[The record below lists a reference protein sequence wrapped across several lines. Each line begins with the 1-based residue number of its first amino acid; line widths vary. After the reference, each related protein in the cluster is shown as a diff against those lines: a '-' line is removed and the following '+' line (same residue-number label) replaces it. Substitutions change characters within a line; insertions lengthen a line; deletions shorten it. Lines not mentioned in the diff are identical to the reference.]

1 MSPTCPE
8 KSYRIELT
16 PPAGF
21 WMINDLA
28 VDYSD
33 DIPLEP
39 QEIEAVAAVD
49 SNGVD
54 IRPLLASTDDCYFAM
69 PNTGDN
75 AEVVFPVPPSSIGTE
90 RTLFLK
96 ASGYY
101 DIHMGALGEPQHDT
115 LIKIRREPGYAAR
128 YAWGEYLQWQKRKTG
143 GESALDVGSLPETL
157 TRMIGGFP
165 AIPVLVRRTAGL
177 LGYWL
182 RKRKFPFFRLSAR
195 KGGYLRTRRIS
206 RELKLN
212 KFAET
217 GQPLFLLSQPSRLA
231 VESL

>member
-1 MSPTCPE
+1 M
-8 KSYRIELT
+8 
-16 PPAGF
+16 
-21 WMINDLA
+21 
-28 VDYSD
+28 
-33 DIPLEP
+33 
-39 QEIEAVAAVD
+39 
-49 SNGVD
+49 D

-75 AEVVFPVPPSSIGTE
+75 AEVIFPVPPSSIGTE

-195 KGGYLRTRRIS
+195 KGGYLQTRRIS

-212 KFAET
+212 KFARLGSRYFFFLSLPAWPSKAYDRMA
-217 GQPLFLLSQPSRLA
+217 GQGGLNYAAAGSALKQHIDTAILAVTRRCSRLPP
-231 VESL
+231 LL